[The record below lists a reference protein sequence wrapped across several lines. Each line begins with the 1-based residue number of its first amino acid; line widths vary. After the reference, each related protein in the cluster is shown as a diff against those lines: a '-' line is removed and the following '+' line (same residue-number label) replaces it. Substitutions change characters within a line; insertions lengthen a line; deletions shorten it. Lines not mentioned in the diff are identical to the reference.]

1 MFENLTGGISK
12 IFDNLFSKGII
23 TEAELD
29 VALRNLRISLL
40 EADVAL
46 VVAKDFI
53 SRVKE
58 KALGHGVVKSI
69 TPKQMI
75 MKIIHDE
82 LVSTLRKGNE
92 KDSQILLSKS
102 KNNFI
107 MIVGLQ
113 GSGKTTT
120 SAKIANFIKKNLN
133 KNPFLVSLDT
143 YRPAAQKQLEILAKS
158 INADSLTEGSDPI
171 KITKEA
177 LEKAKNYDVAIFDTA
192 GRTQLDDKMMS
203 ELREIYKLISPSEVI
218 FVADSMMGQDAINVA
233 NAFAEAIDLT
243 GVVLTRV
250 DSDSKGGAIL
260 SIKHVT
266 NKPIKFLGF
275 GEKIDDLQVF
285 DADRIASR
293 ILGLGD
299 IASLV
304 EKAQSAIDKD
314 EIEKISSRM
323 QKGLFNLNDY
333 MNQLKQMKKI
343 GNMKGLMSMIPGISG
358 MKQKI
363 EESGLTND
371 KTIDKQ
377 IAIICSMTKKERKN
391 PAILNFSRKKRVSA
405 GSGSSP
411 QEINRLLKQYEQI
424 SSMMKVISSNKGGF
438 MDKIKSLMKSNKIS

>member
-1 MFENLTGGISK
+1 MFENLTNGINK
-12 IFDNLFSKGII
+12 IFDNLFSRGII

-46 VVAKDFI
+46 AAVKDFI
-53 SRVKE
+53 SRIKE
-58 KALGHGVVKSI
+58 KALHQQVVKSI

-82 LVSTLRKGNE
+82 LVFTLQNENE
-92 KDSQILLSKS
+92 KDSNLLLSKS
-102 KNNFI
+102 KNNTI
-107 MIVGLQ
+107 MMVGLQ

-143 YRPAAQKQLEILAKS
+143 YRPAAQKQLEVLAKS
-158 INADSLTEGSDPI
+158 VNIDCLTEGNNPI

-177 LEKAKNYDVAIFDTA
+177 LEKTKNYDVTIFDTA
-192 GRTQLDDKMMS
+192 GRTQLDEKMML
-203 ELREIYKLISPSEVI
+203 ELKEIYKLILPSEVI

-233 NAFAEAIDLT
+233 NAFSEAIDLT

-260 SIKHVT
+260 SIKHIT

-275 GEKIDDLQVF
+275 GEKIDDLQEF
-285 DADRIASR
+285 DSERIASR
-293 ILGLGD
+293 ILGFGD

-304 EKAQSAIDKD
+304 EKAQNAIDKD

-333 MNQLKQMKKI
+333 MNQLRQMKKI
-343 GNMKGLMSMIPGISG
+343 GNMKGLISMIPGIAG

-363 EESGLTND
+363 EESGLAND
-371 KTIDKQ
+371 KTIDRQ

-391 PAILNFSRKKRVSA
+391 PSILNFSRKKRISA
-405 GSGSSP
+405 GSGSSA

-424 SSMMKVISSNKGGF
+424 SSMMKAISSNKGGF
-438 MDKIKSLMKSNKIS
+438 MEKIKSLMKSNKIG

>member
-1 MFENLTGGISK
+1 
-12 IFDNLFSKGII
+12 
-23 TEAELD
+23 
-29 VALRNLRISLL
+29 
-40 EADVAL
+40 
-46 VVAKDFI
+46 
-53 SRVKE
+53 
-58 KALGHGVVKSI
+58 
-69 TPKQMI
+69 
-75 MKIIHDE
+75 
-82 LVSTLRKGNE
+82 
-92 KDSQILLSKS
+92 
-102 KNNFI
+102 